1 LAFQILFIS
10 ITKDFS
16 QEFQM
21 QAPIIFVFPK
31 ISFPQS
37 AGINWELSQ
46 PSQRMPVDQGI
57 QLSEAKPQVFFDTI
71 EDRKDSKLFLEP
83 SLSLESPLPSTPS
96 VQACLWPVDFC
107 SSVGERNRLSSLMDQ
122 SGLASPAARNC
133 QGEPSQVQAGGDR
146 GTPAAG
152 YAPCVPYVAP
162 TIRGLTRTNPGSN
175 LARPEQWK
183 AQPTA
188 EFSMSLLRGDPQPL
202 HSFCT
207 CSLSSQTFN
216 FSNIICSFCFPQFKE
231 NFTSFENFE
240 TGLFQKTSFPS
251 DGSTFPPSFANQKNP
266 TLWEQLGRGPFAYHW
281 RTLLQKPPTQ
291 QTLPSAGSRQKGW
304 VRSHG
309 RRGIL

>member
-1 LAFQILFIS
+1 
-10 ITKDFS
+10 
-16 QEFQM
+16 
-21 QAPIIFVFPK
+21 
-31 ISFPQS
+31 
-37 AGINWELSQ
+37 
-46 PSQRMPVDQGI
+46 
-57 QLSEAKPQVFFDTI
+57 
-71 EDRKDSKLFLEP
+71 
-83 SLSLESPLPSTPS
+83 
-96 VQACLWPVDFC
+96 
-107 SSVGERNRLSSLMDQ
+107 MDQ

-175 LARPEQWK
+175 LARPEEWK

-202 HSFCT
+202 HSFYT

-251 DGSTFPPSFANQKNP
+251 DGSIFPPSFTNQKNP
-266 TLWEQLGRGPFAYHW
+266 TLWEQLGRGSGSDQGVCWRTTPKMSLFAYHS
-281 RTLLQKPPTQ
+281 RTLLQNPPTQ
-291 QTLPSAGSRQKGW
+291 QTSPSAGSRQKGW